1 MNTEACDRCNEPAA
15 KPLLRTVELGVDG
28 DRVDDQTL
36 CPDCFSQ
43 WISRYQAEMA
53 SETAQPDTEPDAGD
67 DITIA
72 EETEPA
78 PDIGTGSNVL
88 DQTVANAENHV
99 ESGDDIKEVGGKP
112 PQGPGTGD
120 GVEIDLADESDDED
134 DGGLF

>member
-1 MNTEACDRCNEPAA
+1 
-15 KPLLRTVELGVDG
+15 
-28 DRVDDQTL
+28 
-36 CPDCFSQ
+36 
-43 WISRYQAEMA
+43 MA